1 MRGATIAKVAQ
12 HAGVGVGT
20 VSRVLNGS
28 PAVSEATRRRVLDS
42 IAKLDYRPN
51 AAARALSTGRTM
63 AVGVVAPFFTQP
75 SVVERMRGASHAL
88 TRAGYQLVVFDV
100 ERPEQA
106 HERLSAR
113 ALGGRMDGVL
123 FVSLAPSDAEAAQ
136 FEAARLPVV
145 LIDRPH
151 PRLPCITIDDAE
163 GGRMAARH
171 LLALGHR
178 RIAVVGDL
186 EDNGF
191 GFESSARRR
200 EGFEAELA
208 AAGVSLDPS
217 LRVQRP
223 YGRAPAREAAMELLS
238 AAEPP
243 TAVFAGS
250 DVQAIGVME
259 AAQAAGVAVPEEL
272 SVIGFDNVEAAEYT
286 GLTTVAQPLE
296 ESGALGAE
304 LLLRALGGATVVGRR
319 MPLEIVDRGS
329 TGPVRV
335 DRDGVLGTRAV
346 QC

>member
-1 MRGATIAKVAQ
+1 
-12 HAGVGVGT
+12 
-20 VSRVLNGS
+20 
-28 PAVSEATRRRVLDS
+28 
-42 IAKLDYRPN
+42 
-51 AAARALSTGRTM
+51 
-63 AVGVVAPFFTQP
+63 
-75 SVVERMRGASHAL
+75 MRGASHAL
-88 TRAGYQLVVFDV
+88 AGAGYQLVVFDV

-106 HERLSAR
+106 RERLGSR

-123 FVSLAPSDAEAAQ
+123 FVSLAPTDAEATQ
-136 FEAARLPVV
+136 LEAAHVPVV
-145 LIDRPH
+145 LIDRTH
-151 PRLPCITIDDAE
+151 PRLPCITIDDAQ

-178 RIAVVGDL
+178 RLAFVGDL

-200 EGFEAELA
+200 EGFEEELA
-208 AAGVSLDPS
+208 AAGISIAPS
-217 LRVQRP
+217 LRIQRP
-223 YGRAPAREAAMELLS
+223 HGRAPAREAALPMLS
-238 AAEPP
+238 AADPP
-243 TAVFAGS
+243 TAVFASS

-259 AAQAAGVAVPEEL
+259 AAQAAGLTVPEEL

-304 LLLRALGGATVVGRR
+304 LLLRALGGEAVAGRR

-335 DRDGVLGTRAV
+335 DRDGALGTRAV

>member
-28 PAVSEATRRRVLDS
+28 PAVSEGTRRRVLDS
-42 IAKLDYRPN
+42 IAALDYRPN
-51 AAARALSTGRTM
+51 AVARALSTGRTM

-88 TRAGYQLVVFDV
+88 AGAGYQLVVFDV
-100 ERPEQA
+100 ERPEQVR
-106 HERLSAR
+106 ERLTTR

-123 FVSLAPSDAEAAQ
+123 FVSLAPDETEAAEL
-136 FEAARLPVV
+136 EAARLPVV
-145 LIDRPH
+145 LVDRTH
-151 PRLPCITIDDAE
+151 PRLPCITIDNVQ

-178 RIAVVGDL
+178 CIAFLGDV
-186 EDNGF
+186 EENGF

-200 EGFEAELA
+200 QGFEEELA
-208 AAGVSLDPS
+208 ARGVSLDPCFC
-217 LRVQRP
+217 LRLP
-223 YGRAPAREAAMELLS
+223 HGRASARAAATELLS
-238 AAEPP
+238 AAAPP
-243 TAVFAGS
+243 TAVFASS
-250 DVQAIGVME
+250 DVQAIGVLE
-259 AAQAAGVAVPEEL
+259 AAQAAGVAVPDEL
-272 SVIGFDNVEAAEYT
+272 SVIGFDNVEAAGYT

-296 ESGALGAE
+296 ESGALGAT
-304 LLLRALGGATVVGRR
+304 LLLRALAGEAVLGRQ

-329 TGPVRV
+329 TGPPRV
-335 DRDGVLGTRAV
+335 DREGVLGTRAV